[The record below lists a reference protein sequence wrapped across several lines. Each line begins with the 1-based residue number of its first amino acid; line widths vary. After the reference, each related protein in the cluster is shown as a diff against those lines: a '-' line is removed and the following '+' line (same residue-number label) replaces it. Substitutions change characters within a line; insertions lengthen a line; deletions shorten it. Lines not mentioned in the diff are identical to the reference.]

1 MRRQNKLAV
10 KGVMTR
16 WGNFLLNFAVAALWL
31 LRRAGQRVFG
41 GRGKERRAEKRYL
54 PPRETKDLPI
64 R

>member
-10 KGVMTR
+10 KGVMAR

-41 GRGKERRAEKRYL
+41 GARKERRAGKRYL
-54 PPRETKDLPI
+54 MPRETKNLPI